1 MAALRSP
8 KTTIAAAKKKVGMA
22 STDRTSQA
30 TAKQSSSRELQPQS
44 APPTRKAVTKAGNV
58 PAAAEKRQPASAAR
72 SRSSG
77 INLKKFL
84 AFLEEEQNRL
94 HFELERIQA
103 RTARNEKFLASTAGT
118 SQYDDHMAD
127 IASEAQDREMD
138 MASRDNAEDLLEQIA
153 VAFEKIKNETY
164 GLCDVC
170 GKPINKARLEALP
183 YAVLCIDCQSL
194 IEG

>member
-8 KTTIAAAKKKVGMA
+8 KTTIAAAKKKVGMT

-30 TAKQSSSRELQPQS
+30 TAKQSSSRELQPRS
-44 APPTRKAVTKAGNV
+44 TPPTRKEVTKAGNV
-58 PAAAEKRQPASAAR
+58 PAAAEKRPTASAAR

-170 GKPINKARLEALP
+170 GKPINKARLDALP

>member
-1 MAALRSP
+1 MAAQRSP
-8 KTTIAAAKKKVGMA
+8 KTTIAAAKKNGGKTG
-22 STDRTSQA
+22 TDRTSQT
-30 TAKQSSSRELQPQS
+30 TAKQSRNSKLQPQS
-44 APPTRKAVTKAGNV
+44 PPSPRKGVTKESNV
-58 PAAAEKRQPASAAR
+58 RAAAEKRPTASASR

>member
-1 MAALRSP
+1 MAAQRSP
-8 KTTIAAAKKKVGMA
+8 KTTIAAAKKNGGKTG
-22 STDRTSQA
+22 TDRTSQT
-30 TAKQSSSRELQPQS
+30 TAKQSRSSKLQPRS
-44 APPTRKAVTKAGNV
+44 TPPTRKEVTKAGNV
-58 PAAAEKRQPASAAR
+58 PAAAEKRPTSR
-72 SRSSG
+72 SKSSG
-77 INLKKFL
+77 IDLRKFL
-84 AFLEEEQNRL
+84 AFLEEERNRL

-103 RTARNEKFLASTAGT
+103 RTARNEKFLASTADT

-138 MASRDNAEDLLEQIA
+138 MASRDNAVDLLEQIA

-170 GKPINKARLEALP
+170 GKPIHKARLDALP